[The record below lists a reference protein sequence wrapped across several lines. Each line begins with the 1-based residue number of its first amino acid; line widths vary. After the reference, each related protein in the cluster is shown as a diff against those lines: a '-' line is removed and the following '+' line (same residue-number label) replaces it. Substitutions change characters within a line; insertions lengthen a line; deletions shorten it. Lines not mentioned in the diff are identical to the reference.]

1 MATKADTS
9 GALKRWKQREST
21 LACNTFYRG
30 KIVFVS
36 NNIAFNQIR
45 MKLVRNACCTF
56 IMMKKNLPLTLY
68 NTNNCCILFRDKT
81 KYLNLAAVK
90 YGK

>member
-9 GALKRWKQREST
+9 GALKQWKQREST

-56 IMMKKNLPLTLY
+56 IMMKKKPAIDSLLY
-68 NTNNCCILFRDKT
+68 KQLLYIISWYDKVFE
-81 KYLNLAAVK
+81 L
-90 YGK
+90 GSG

>member
-9 GALKRWKQREST
+9 GALKQWKQREST

-56 IMMKKNLPLTLY
+56 IMMKKKPAIDSL
-68 NTNNCCILFRDKT
+68 
-81 KYLNLAAVK
+81 
-90 YGK
+90 